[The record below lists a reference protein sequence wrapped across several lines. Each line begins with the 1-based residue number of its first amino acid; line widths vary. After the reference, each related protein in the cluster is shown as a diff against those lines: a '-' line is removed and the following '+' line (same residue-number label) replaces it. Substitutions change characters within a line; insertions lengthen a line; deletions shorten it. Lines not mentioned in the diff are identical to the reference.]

1 MSDSSSALFP
11 TTLCI
16 LASLVFL
23 SMVLMAGA
31 MRIVPEYKR
40 LSVFRLGRYIGEKG
54 PGLVVL
60 IPIVDKAIPIDTR
73 DQVKKAQEQQNLWG
87 AIGETLTPVYN
98 EGTVEIAGERWNAI
112 SKTPIPLGTRVRV
125 NRVVLEIER
134 F

>member
-1 MSDSSSALFP
+1 
-11 TTLCI
+11 
-16 LASLVFL
+16 
-23 SMVLMAGA
+23 MVLMAGA

-73 DQVKKAQEQQNLWG
+73 DQVKKAQEQQDLWG